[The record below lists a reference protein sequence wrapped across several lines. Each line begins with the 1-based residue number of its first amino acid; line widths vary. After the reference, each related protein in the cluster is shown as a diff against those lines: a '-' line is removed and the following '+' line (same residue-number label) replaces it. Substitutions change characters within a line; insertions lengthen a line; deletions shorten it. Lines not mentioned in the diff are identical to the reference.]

1 VPLAGHGLR
10 STTLRRRESRP
21 QLKRDPLGGG
31 RSNPQMIHREPPHGT
46 HMEQDRSPSEQRRR
60 AHRALVFRR
69 TVAAL
74 VGSGGWVLFTYVA
87 ILGRRY
93 HVAGWLVTAALGL
106 YGLAFWWFVV
116 RRF

>member
-1 VPLAGHGLR
+1 
-10 STTLRRRESRP
+10 
-21 QLKRDPLGGG
+21 
-31 RSNPQMIHREPPHGT
+31 MIHREPPHGT
-46 HMEQDRSPSEQRRR
+46 HMEQDRSPSEQRRG